1 MVGLGSDAP
10 AKTSDVVP
18 TDSPACPNSDS
29 PLAQIAAMADTH
41 FLIEKMVDENHSE
54 TVIRPLDKL
63 QSEQELARILGGVEI
78 TESVLENA
86 REMKALANQK
96 SSDSF

>member
-1 MVGLGSDAP
+1 
-10 AKTSDVVP
+10 
-18 TDSPACPNSDS
+18 
-29 PLAQIAAMADTH
+29 MADTH

-54 TVIRPLDKL
+54 TVIRPLDKS
-63 QSEQELARILGGVEI
+63 QSEQELARVEI

-96 SSDSF
+96 SSDSFQN